1 MIVPVTDHRRAD
13 QCCARAFF
21 GFVPPLPHEAS
32 PLNAFRLCT
41 ILLLGAG
48 ILAGPASAA
57 PRPPDGDLTFA
68 CNFLG
73 DCPRKTAPGGPDRDV
88 RPFEGSLGR
97 PC

>member
-1 MIVPVTDHRRAD
+1 M
-13 QCCARAFF
+13 
-21 GFVPPLPHEAS
+21 
-32 PLNAFRLCT
+32 NAFRLCT

-97 PC
+97 PCARRERPTPEGPRRVRVCY